1 MSIFGKIF
9 GGLIWIFA
17 LIFRGRTGE
26 IIAELKPVAQEIVA
40 TLMDSDLPGAERFKV
55 AFQKIK
61 EAAIEQGIE
70 TADHAIEMLIEFE
83 VTKANDDPLEKIF
96 DEGLESARKVIQSIN
111 ASDLAGN
118 AERKAAAVEQLTEKL
133 KSEGKEWLLST
144 RTLNLLIAAAVSSF
158 KI

>member
-17 LIFRGRTGE
+17 LIFKGRTGE
-26 IIAELKPVAQEIVA
+26 IIAELEPVGHEIVSG
-40 TLMDSDLPGAERFKV
+40 LMDSEKPGTERFKE

-83 VTKANDDPLEKIF
+83 VTKANDDPLESIL
-96 DEGLESARKVIQSIN
+96 DEGLESAREVIQSIN
-111 ASDLAGN
+111 ASDLAGD
-118 AERKAAAVEQLTEKL
+118 AERKAAAIEQLTEKL

-144 RTLNLLIAAAVSSF
+144 RTLNLLIVAAVSSF

>member
-17 LIFRGRTGE
+17 LIFKGRTGE
-26 IIAELKPVAQEIVA
+26 IIAELKSVGQEIVGD
-40 TLMDSDLPGAERFKV
+40 LMDSDLPGTERFKV

-70 TADHAIEMLIEFE
+70 AADHAIEMLIELE

-96 DEGLESARKVIQSIN
+96 DEGLEAAREVIQSIN

-118 AERKAAAVEQLTEKL
+118 AERKAAAVEQLIERL

>member
-1 MSIFGKIF
+1 MSIFIKIF

-17 LIFRGRTGE
+17 LIFKGRTGE
-26 IIAELKPVAQEIVA
+26 IIAELQPVGHEIING
-40 TLMDSDLPGAERFKV
+40 LMDSELSGTERFKD

-61 EAAIEQGIE
+61 EAAIEQGIK

-83 VTKANDDPLEKIF
+83 VTRANDDPLETIF
-96 DEGLESARKVIQSIN
+96 DEGLGAAREVIQAIN
-111 ASDLAGN
+111 ISGLAGN

-144 RTLNLLIAAAVSSF
+144 RTLNLLIVAAVSSF
-158 KI
+158 K